1 MKRRERPMLSL
12 AQDTL
17 EPAVAPLTPV
27 RASLPRDATV
37 SSARVTPAP
46 TGEVTRSPR
55 WRNPSGGY
63 ATGRTQQQIEAVVYR
78 YVPAYV
84 SANMALLRSTRP
96 ALVSMS
102 PGIRP

>member
-46 TGEVTRSPR
+46 TGEVTRSA
-55 WRNPSGGY
+55 GGGTPQG
-63 ATGRTQQQIEAVVYR
+63 ATPLAAPQQQIEAVVYR